1 MVKRRCGE
9 VELRRTIKNHENNDF
24 QLSFLS
30 SFLPSNAQNSLL
42 LIEGERRT
50 SCLYWEPTLALDSNK
65 KDLNC

>member
-1 MVKRRCGE
+1 
-9 VELRRTIKNHENNDF
+9 
-24 QLSFLS
+24 
-30 SFLPSNAQNSLL
+30 LPSNAQNSLL